1 MKGRVIAGLIA
12 AAFVLEVLGGLQPT
26 LGRLVDP
33 LLLVAVLAALTGRT
47 GAAFAV
53 ALVTGFLADGW
64 SSRWIGEQA
73 LTHLLIAY
81 PLALL
86 ARRVDLLAP
95 VPALLMLTA
104 ASPAAWTIGLGIAAL
119 LDVPTGSGAGIAP
132 WIATALVNGL
142 LGFAAYEVLRR
153 RGAFTAGP

>member
-1 MKGRVIAGLIA
+1 MKAKAIVVLIA
-12 AAFVLEVLGGLQPT
+12 AAFALELLGGMWPSA
-26 LGRLVDP
+26 GRIVDP
-33 LLLVAVLAALTGRT
+33 LLLVAVLAALPGRT

-53 ALVTGFLADGW
+53 ALVTGLLADAW

-95 VPALLMLTA
+95 VPAALILTA
-104 ASPAAWTIGLGIAAL
+104 ASPLAWAIGLGIAGL

-142 LGFAAYEVLRR
+142 LGFVAYDALRR
-153 RGAFTAGP
+153 RGGFR